1 MLKSL
6 ISQSEQIF
14 AHYKQNGIEYFR
26 NINKEASFNSILETS
41 QKFTKNLME
50 QRLEIKLDS
59 FFKYKI
65 NAFLPL
71 NENEDFNIGMFFL
84 PKGHE
89 IPLHDHPE
97 MIVVSKIIEGRLEF
111 LSIDFF
117 NEKIQKE
124 LPKKLYYSSS
134 NVELGSEIFQA
145 NIISRSILKTNDLL
159 YLTPFTGNMHSF
171 KAIEDSIILDIL
183 IPRYDMINRF
193 CNFYKILNESGISAD
208 LQYVFPPLDYECIN
222 INF

>member
-6 ISQSEQIF
+6 ISQSERIF
-14 AHYKQNGIEYFR
+14 THYKKHGIEYYR
-26 NINKEASFNSILETS
+26 NINQDASFKSILETS
-41 QKFTKNLME
+41 QKFTKNALE
-50 QRLEIKLDS
+50 QKMEIKLDS

-84 PKGHE
+84 PKGHD

-97 MIVVSKIIEGRLEF
+97 MIVVSKVLEGSLEF
-111 LSIDFF
+111 LSLDFF

-134 NVELGSEIFQA
+134 NVETNSEKFKA
-145 NIISRSILKTNDLL
+145 KIISRSIIKKNDL
-159 YLTPFTGNMHSF
+159 FF
-171 KAIEDSIILDIL
+171 
-183 IPRYDMINRF
+183 
-193 CNFYKILNESGISAD
+193 GISI
-208 LQYVFPPLDYECIN
+208 L
-222 INF
+222 